1 MPSASHESERPPASS
16 AAARRRFESQRR
28 ADTEPEVVLRR
39 ALHRLGLRYRL
50 HAAVVPGTR
59 RSVDIAFP
67 SARVAVD
74 VRGCY
79 WHGCGVHGTAPKANA
94 EWWRAKLDANRE
106 RDADTARRLEEAGW
120 LVVVAWE
127 HDDPVTTAALI
138 AETVRARHA

>member
-1 MPSASHESERPPASS
+1 
-16 AAARRRFESQRR
+16 
-28 ADTEPEVVLRR
+28 
-39 ALHRLGLRYRL
+39 
-50 HAAVVPGTR
+50 
-59 RSVDIAFP
+59 VDIAFP

-79 WHGCGVHGTAPKANA
+79 WHGCSIHGTAPKANA

-138 AETVRARHA
+138 AETVRTRHA